1 LNPPSGSRTS
11 TQRMGTANRPV
22 LYHTAAWEAI
32 STVRFPLPY
41 QLAIVV
47 GFQRVGYAGTTAGR
61 RSRTFGFWRTVD
73 DLGRRRRNRGTPN
86 PTESAL
92 GLSRIERWAQPGGDY
107 QRQYANPEH
116 ERGAQVRRRPPRIH
130 AGCAACDGW

>member
-11 TQRMGTANRPV
+11 TQRIGTANRPV

-32 STVRFPLPY
+32 STVRFPLSY

-47 GFQRVGYAGTTAGR
+47 GFQRVGYACTTAGR
-61 RSRTFGFWRTVD
+61 RSRTFGCWRTVD

-86 PTESAL
+86 PTELPL
-92 GLSRIERWAQPGGDY
+92 GSVGSNVGPQPGGDH

-116 ERGAQVRRRPPRIH
+116 ERGAQARRRPPRIN